1 MKRRTLLKA
10 AGAAAAMG
18 LTQRLQAFIDKPA
31 TVRWWYH
38 FDDPKASPTGL
49 IAEFEKA
56 NPNIRIH
63 AQSIPWGGGSDYDTR
78 LYTALIANH
87 GPDTAMVKLRNLPQ
101 LIEME
106 AVQPIDQY
114 LNGWADKSDIS
125 EAIWKLHIAADGKHY
140 YVPLQYITTYL
151 YLRQDWFQKEGLPTP
166 KTFDDFLGAARALSS
181 NDRWGFGLRGD
192 SGGVDFWCTFVIG
205 GGAEFTKGSLST
217 PAALAAN
224 QWYIDLYRKYKVS
237 PPSSPTD
244 GFLQIVNNMKA
255 GRTAMTIHHIGSANQ
270 LVQELGDSITAV
282 PVPSG
287 PGGKAW
293 STYGDGSNAIFAN
306 CRNPEAA
313 WQWISY
319 LSSTAT
325 NVAFNRLAG
334 QMTVTTSGA
343 KDWNAHPK
351 RFVDATTQS
360 LTSARTLPLMEQTA
374 DFVRTVWT
382 QTNQEELLGQTSPD
396 DAMRKFERTFFP

>member
-18 LTQRLQAFIDKPA
+18 LTHRLFGSSNKPA

-38 FDDPKASPTGL
+38 FDDPKASPSGL

-56 NPNIRIH
+56 NPGISIR

-101 LIEME
+101 LVEME
-106 AVQPIDQY
+106 ALLPIDQY
-114 LNGWADKSDIS
+114 LHGWADKSDIPDS
-125 EAIWKLHIAADGKHY
+125 IWKLHLASDGKHY
-140 YVPLQYITTYL
+140 YLPLQYITTYL
-151 YLRQDWFQKEGLPTP
+151 YLRQDWFQKEGLQIP
-166 KTFDDFLGAARALSS
+166 KTFDDFLGAARALTG
-181 NDRWGFGLRGD
+181 NDRWGFGFRGD

-205 GGAEFTKGSLST
+205 GGAEFKKGGLST

-224 QWYIDLYRKYKVS
+224 RWYIDLYRQDKVC

-244 GFLQIVNNMKA
+244 GFLQTINNMKA
-255 GRTAMTIHHIGSANQ
+255 GRTAMTIHHLGSANQ
-270 LVQELGDSITAV
+270 LTLVLGDAITAV

-287 PGGKAW
+287 PTGKAW

-306 CRNPEAA
+306 CANPEAA
-313 WQWISY
+313 WRWISY
-319 LSSTAT
+319 LSSASA
-325 NVAFNRLAG
+325 NVAFNQLSG
-334 QMTVTTSGA
+334 QMTVTSSGA

-351 RFVDATTQS
+351 RFVDATIQS
-360 LTSARTLPLMEQTA
+360 LPSAQTLPLVEETA
-374 DFVRTVWT
+374 DFVRTIWP
-382 QTNQEELLGQTSPD
+382 QTNQEELLGQAAPD
-396 DAMRKFERTFFP
+396 DAMKIFERTFYP